1 MAKDFKKQESK
12 TSNQLQEKRNDTRV
26 HADLRVKIF
35 AGGEYF
41 SGVSK
46 NLSCGGVLIRA
57 PKEVLGKDLN
67 KLSLEF
73 QEKFNEEEIDTE
85 VAWSKPAEE
94 EAFESDNEVDIGF
107 QFKDLDEEIKDQI
120 QEYIDKF
127 HNNKRK

>member
-1 MAKDFKKQESK
+1 MAKDIKKQEPK
-12 TSNQLQEKRNDTRV
+12 TSDQLQEKRNDPRV

-57 PKEVLGKDLN
+57 PKEVLGKDLD

-73 QEKFNEEEIDTE
+73 QDKFNEEEIDAD

-94 EAFESDNEVDIGF
+94 EDLESDKEVDIGF
-107 QFKDLDEEIKDQI
+107 QFKDLDEEIKDQV
-120 QEYIDKF
+120 QKYIDKF
-127 HNNKRK
+127 HRSKEK